1 MRRAS
6 LRDHALWMPLG
17 MRRSRSKNMGT
28 SGTDLGGG
36 VAGARDERPHVW
48 RQGETHDVTS
58 VTVERRRLLTG
69 LNVPQRTDIQHAHT
83 HTHTHTHQRLSSS
96 SSRAGLKTCLEARTC
111 LENENPCLEKIR
123 TRASIFTSIFML
135 FT

>member
-1 MRRAS
+1 
-6 LRDHALWMPLG
+6 
-17 MRRSRSKNMGT
+17 MRRSRSKYMGT

-69 LNVPQRTDIQHAHT
+69 LNVPQSTDIQHT
-83 HTHTHTHQRLSSS
+83 HTHTHTHANALVVAVAE
-96 SSRAGLKTCLEARTC
+96 RA
-111 LENENPCLEKIR
+111 
-123 TRASIFTSIFML
+123 
-135 FT
+135 

>member
-1 MRRAS
+1 
-6 LRDHALWMPLG
+6 

-28 SGTDLGGG
+28 SGGGTDLGGG

-69 LNVPQRTDIQHAHT
+69 LNVPQSTDIQHT
-83 HTHTHTHQRLSSS
+83 HTHTHTHANALVVAVAE
-96 SSRAGLKTCLEARTC
+96 RA
-111 LENENPCLEKIR
+111 
-123 TRASIFTSIFML
+123 
-135 FT
+135 